1 MSIHRRED
9 RSSRGGSRCLCK
21 PRSFFRPLAA
31 VCLLALTSLSCGDS
45 NLASSDSLW
54 IGISNADPSL
64 LEKCTISINEKK
76 KVLAPIPGGESSAIL
91 AKMVGETCPSR
102 LDLILTGEYY
112 GGITVHLERK
122 ILVVDRQKIQG
133 LIEGEFTR
141 DHGARWVDSIT
152 GAIKGMR

>member
-1 MSIHRRED
+1 LHC
-9 RSSRGGSRCLCK
+9 RCER
-21 PRSFFRPLAA
+21 RSFLRALAA
-31 VCLLALTSLSCGDS
+31 VGLLAVTSLSCGDS

-54 IGISNADPSL
+54 IGISNADPST
-64 LEKCTISINEKK
+64 LEKCTISINAVKK
-76 KVLAPIPGGESSAIL
+76 ELDPIPGGKSSAIL
-91 AKMVGETCPSR
+91 AKMVGEVCPSR

-122 ILVVDRQKIQG
+122 ILVVDRQSIQG

-152 GAIKGMR
+152 GAIKGLR